1 MVEHRPVPLD
11 AAFSALSDPTRRSIV
26 DRLSRGPARVT
37 DLAGRFPISLA
48 AVSKHLKVL
57 ERAGLVKRHRQGREH
72 HLELRPAPLREVAR
86 WASRYER
93 FWNEKLD
100 ALAAYLEDEK

>member
-1 MVEHRPVPLD
+1 MPLD
-11 AAFSALSDPTRRSIV
+11 AAFAALSDPTRRAIV

-48 AVSKHLKVL
+48 AVSKHLRVL
-57 ERAGLVKRHRQGREH
+57 ERAGMVKRRRRGREH
-72 HLELRPAPLREVAR
+72 HLELRAVPLREVAR
-86 WASRYER
+86 WTSRYER

-100 ALAAYLEDEK
+100 ALAEFLEDEE